1 MAETKRNR
9 NAQTLKTPGGFR
21 ISRNPL
27 VQISAA
33 DERHDVPD
41 GVRLPDEYGARRL
54 FAIARDPRTIFA
66 SWNIDWL
73 ALFEQVMPRD
83 RQVHLRVH
91 RADGLEHETMAVEP
105 LAAMH
110 YLTTSGTHASY
121 RVEIGYY
128 DATDVWHSVA
138 MSHDIVTPSDNIA
151 ETTDVDFATIPFHIG
166 FQQLLGFFGA
176 SNGTPL
182 ANVISSFQ
190 KRAVSAEKPQNLSP
204 HEQKILSKLDL
215 SLSDVVSAWSRFEQ
229 INSEQLARRTGGLAS
244 LGATSS
250 SGRPAAHWTSAGH
263 EVG

>member
-9 NAQTLKTPGGFR
+9 NAQTLKTGGRFR

-27 VQISAA
+27 VQVMAA

-41 GVRLPDEYGARRL
+41 GVRLPSEYGARIM

-66 SWNIDWL
+66 SWNIDWP
-73 ALFEQVMPRD
+73 ALFEQAVPRD

-91 RADGLEHETMAVEP
+91 HADGLEQETVAIEP

-110 YLTTSGTHASY
+110 YLTTSGKHASY

-128 DATDVWHSVA
+128 DPADVWHSVA
-138 MSHDIVTPSDNIA
+138 MSHEIVTPSEDIA
-151 ETTDVDFATIPFHIG
+151 ETTDVDLVTIPFHIG

-176 SNGTPL
+176 SNGTAL

-190 KRAVSAEKPQNLSP
+190 KRAVSAEKPQNLGP
-204 HEQKILSKLDL
+204 HEQRILCKLDL

-229 INSEQLARRTGGLAS
+229 INSEQLARRTGGLTS
-244 LGATSS
+244 PRATSS
-250 SGRPAAHWTSAGH
+250 SGRPEADWTSAGS
-263 EVG
+263 